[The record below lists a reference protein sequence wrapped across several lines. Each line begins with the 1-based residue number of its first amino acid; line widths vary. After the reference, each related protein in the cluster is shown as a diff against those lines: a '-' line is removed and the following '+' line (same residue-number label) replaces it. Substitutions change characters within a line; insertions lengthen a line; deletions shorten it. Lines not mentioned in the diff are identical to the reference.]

1 MVKHA
6 ASSSSSSG
14 TRNPPPKRGSIL
26 TTAASSI
33 KAKVGKAWRT
43 SSNGSN
49 GEDFHRVSVASGGE
63 SLSGDDSRPKSR
75 GSVRSNVSPA
85 KSRGSVRSSVRASVL
100 GYAGH
105 ANRRAS
111 FLAGLLD
118 YGRADR
124 DAAACLVRAETH
136 HEHALLTSDLD
147 EHAQLYYNEMM
158 EDEMTND
165 LFSEA
170 AQRILSRN
178 KLGEASLLVELQLC
192 AKMIALRAVKRM
204 PTELLAEGRR
214 ILDQGLAEV
223 VIPPD
228 VAHLAAQMSS
238 AQAFAKLKDAALQK
252 EKEETECMRKKLD
265 IVEDTLASTKSKLDN
280 VSTTLQNT
288 EDELNTSRQ
297 QVESRNGT
305 INGLEQEKAAMR
317 QELKQQRKTLAEV
330 LEAHARQESRRN
342 AIDKKKIN
350 EAAAAAEACRAR
362 AHRCSVLLES
372 GAQNGAAIDLI
383 EALRDWTCSQDKVIL
398 EMCNA
403 QEPEDAL
410 NVLTKRM
417 RHLEKEAVS
426 VYSKLASMS
435 GTIKELHDLSIAQG
449 MKSQA
454 KTAMMD
460 TKIHEAINST
470 RIFLRQQFKDMSA
483 DAAAELPSDDDKDDA
498 SSALTPSLTKDAE
511 ASSNAAQAL
520 FGPASSNQSQ
530 RAISNGTLLGQT
542 QQAQHPDVRGVDG
555 KAAEPKRPL
564 KKPLLKAQSIKF
576 SG

>member
-85 KSRGSVRSSVRASVL
+85 KSRGSIRASVL
-100 GYAGH
+100 GG
-105 ANRRAS
+105 NRRAS
-111 FLAGLLD
+111 LLAGLLGL
-118 YGRADR
+118 GRADR

-147 EHAQLYYNEMM
+147 EHAQLYYNEML

-297 QVESRNGT
+297 QVESRNGA
-305 INGLEQEKAAMR
+305 INGLKQEKAAMH

-398 EMCNA
+398 EMCYA

-410 NVLTKRM
+410 NVLIKRM

-470 RIFLRQQFKDMSA
+470 RTFLRQQFKDMSA

-498 SSALTPSLTKDAE
+498 SSALTPSLTKDAK
-511 ASSNAAQAL
+511 
-520 FGPASSNQSQ
+520 ASSNQSQ